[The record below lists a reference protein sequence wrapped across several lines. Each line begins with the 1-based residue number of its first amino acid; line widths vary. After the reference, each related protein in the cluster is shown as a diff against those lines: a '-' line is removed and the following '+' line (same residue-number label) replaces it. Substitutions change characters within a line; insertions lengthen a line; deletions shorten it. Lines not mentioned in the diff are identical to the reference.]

1 MTNTILAILFT
12 FTPLYALLTLL
23 LTNVKYVDSCLLK
36 VFLLVISALGV
47 WLGVHFILK
56 I

>member
-23 LTNVKYVDSCLLK
+23 LTDVKYIDSCLFK
-36 VFLLVISALGV
+36 VFLLIISVLGV
-47 WLGVHFILK
+47 GLGVHFMLK

>member
-12 FTPLYALLTLL
+12 FTPLYTLLTLL
-23 LTNVKYVDSCLLK
+23 LTNVKYIDSCLFK
-36 VFLLVISALGV
+36 AFLLIISVLGV
-47 WLGVHFILK
+47 WLGMHFMLK

>member
-12 FTPLYALLTLL
+12 FTPLYAVLSLL
-23 LTNVKYVDSCLLK
+23 LTNVKYIDSCLFK
-36 VFLLVISALGV
+36 VFLLTISVLGV